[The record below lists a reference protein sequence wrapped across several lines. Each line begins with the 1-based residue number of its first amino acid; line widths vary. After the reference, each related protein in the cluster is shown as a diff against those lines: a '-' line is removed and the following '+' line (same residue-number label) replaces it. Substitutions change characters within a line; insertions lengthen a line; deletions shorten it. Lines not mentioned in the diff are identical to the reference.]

1 MQTTVTVSYSQMVFL
16 HVTVAITQAL
26 KMTINAVN
34 AVSVSLCCS
43 RWLIVTMSWLAGT
56 LEWNEAIIKAAVI
69 DISTIIMYVKLK
81 SQG

>member
-1 MQTTVTVSYSQMVFL
+1 
-16 HVTVAITQAL
+16 
-26 KMTINAVN
+26 MTINAVN